1 MEVWDQIPDKD
12 IILKLSVL
20 IPIVLF
26 GILGNVSL
34 LEIIF
39 SNRSLRTPTHM
50 LIANL
55 ALIDLVTLL
64 ICPPMFI
71 LHDIHQSYVLGPIGC
86 KLEGFVEGKSNLV
99 FYHMI
104 IDQYLQ

>member
-12 IILKLSVL
+12 IIIKLSIL

-64 ICPPMFI
+64 VCPPMFI
-71 LHDIHQSYVLGPIGC
+71 LHDIHQSYVLGSIGC
-86 KLEGFVEGKSNLV
+86 KLEGFVEGKFKVLL
-99 FYHMI
+99 F
-104 IDQYLQ
+104 